1 MEWVEGGAKIAGLAA
16 AILTTIYLL
25 LKIYMT
31 WEELNS
37 DHDGR
42 ESRSSGR
49 IIFYCAI
56 LLLLAVLIALAY
68 EKIKLIMAYR
78 ESGMHAAL
86 MLHLASYAFAARF
99 MQKV

>member
-1 MEWVEGGAKIAGLAA
+1 MEWVEGSAKVAGLAA

-37 DHDGR
+37 GHNGR
-42 ESRSSGR
+42 AAHRSGR

-56 LLLLAVLIALAY
+56 LLFLAVLIAVAY

-99 MQKV
+99 TQKV